1 VVGKFKGIVTVQTE
15 SDKEEY
21 RNRKE
26 SLLQSLKQKLNTLSK
41 QKVGKEFKMEMT
53 MLDTLEGRNELEL

>member
-15 SDKEEY
+15 RDKAAYAVE
-21 RNRKE
+21 KAD
-26 SLLQSLKQKLNTLSK
+26 LLTDLKTKLNTLSK
-41 QKVGKEFKMEMT
+41 QKLKKEFKMEMT